1 MLPMQYNTEFPENTD
16 MEISGKNATFILV
29 CQWIEE
35 KKTPER
41 ADIAWIGKNLKYAK
55 YLLVPPRFVISV
67 LF

>member
-1 MLPMQYNTEFPENTD
+1 

>member
-1 MLPMQYNTEFPENTD
+1 

-41 ADIAWIGKNLKYAK
+41 ADIAWIGKKFKICKVFIGSAPFCNF
-55 YLLVPPRFVISV
+55 RFVLMIMKTH
-67 LF
+67 